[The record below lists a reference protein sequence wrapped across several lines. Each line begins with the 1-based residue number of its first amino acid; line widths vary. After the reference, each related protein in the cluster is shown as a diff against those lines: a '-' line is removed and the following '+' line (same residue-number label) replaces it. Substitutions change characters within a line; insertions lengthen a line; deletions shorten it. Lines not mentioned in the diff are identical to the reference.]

1 LLTAAVRPRG
11 VDAAAT
17 PMVTRIGERIPCDV
31 HVRRVAGS
39 GCEGPVEVVFDV
51 EVDGDAWL
59 ASGTVARR
67 LVLAVG

>member
-1 LLTAAVRPRG
+1 
-11 VDAAAT
+11 
-17 PMVTRIGERIPCDV
+17 MVTRIGERIPCDV

-39 GCEGPVEVVFDV
+39 GCEGPVELVFDV